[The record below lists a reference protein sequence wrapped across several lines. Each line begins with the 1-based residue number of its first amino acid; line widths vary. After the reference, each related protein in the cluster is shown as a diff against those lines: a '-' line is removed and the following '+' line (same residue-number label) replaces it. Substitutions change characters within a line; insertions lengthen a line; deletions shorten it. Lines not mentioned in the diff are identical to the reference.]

1 MKLTIL
7 GKYGPYPAA
16 GGACS
21 GYLIEQG
28 GNHVLID
35 CGSGVLSRLQQ
46 VCKIH
51 DLSAIVLSHLHSD
64 HMADM
69 LVLRYALE
77 IGKARGIL
85 VWAPFPSICQK
96 ILLRYTNRL
105 YHHLNSDLWY

>member
-28 GNHVLID
+28 STRVLID
-35 CGSGVLSRLQQ
+35 CGNGVLSRLQQ
-46 VCKIH
+46 VCKIK

-77 IGKARGIL
+77 IGRVRGIL
-85 VWAPFPSICQK
+85 DMDPIPLTCLKARLKPMNLSH
-96 ILLRYTNRL
+96 LRRL
-105 YHHLNSDLWY
+105 SALR